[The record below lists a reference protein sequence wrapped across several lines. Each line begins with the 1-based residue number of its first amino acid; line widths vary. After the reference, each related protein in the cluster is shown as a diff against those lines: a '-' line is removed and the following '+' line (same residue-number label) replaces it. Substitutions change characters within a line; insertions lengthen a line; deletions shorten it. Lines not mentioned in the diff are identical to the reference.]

1 MGDGPTVALSRVE
14 QIMVSFFV
22 RLQRPFPHILTTRP
36 MLTRMEA
43 HNWKTIKGLLLEA
56 LQLDPPARA
65 AWLDHALITVEAR
78 AELESLLALEAEARD
93 FMSLPAGQFSGDVL
107 ASGEDDGFIK
117 QRLGAYEIVSELGYG
132 GMGAVYLARRADGK
146 FEQTVAVKM
155 LRREFN
161 TERLRRTFDREKD
174 ILAALSHPNIARLLD
189 AGSTTDGIP
198 YLAMEY
204 VRGEPLDK
212 FCHSQ
217 RLSLDERLGLF
228 GKVCEA
234 VAYAH
239 RNLVIHRDIKPGNI
253 LVNDDGE
260 PKLLDFGISK
270 LLGAGEADA
279 GGVTQL
285 GALTPLYASPEQ
297 VRGEAVTTASDVYSL
312 GVVLF
317 KVLTGEFPY
326 RTTEKTNGDLLHEI
340 TQATPRLPSA
350 AAKEMV
356 TTSQL
361 KGDLDNI
368 ILKSLSKEPERRYQT
383 VEEFSADLRRFC
395 EGLPILA
402 RPATL
407 SYRAAKFYS
416 RNQVSVWAVALILIS
431 LCVGLVAALW
441 QARAARLQARIAS
454 EARAAAEIET
464 VRVREQKERAE
475 KTSRFMQSF
484 LNYANP
490 HWSGLGSR
498 DEGRTD
504 FTVREALQDVV
515 TRMDTELADSPEVRA
530 DLHYTIGEVYAGSGD
545 GERAFHHLR
554 QSLDLYRQVHGDE
567 HPKVARGMYY
577 LAFYETDL
585 QKAEAQLRQ
594 GISIM
599 RRTDPENVNLP
610 YMLQTLGA
618 QIVKAERESRDVSR
632 LAEAETLILEAK
644 TLFTRQKGASHG
656 ATLST
661 DNSLVQ
667 LALVRGDLAR
677 AESISNELLRR
688 FEQMGPGS
696 FEHIWALVYV
706 GEVKLRQGKEAVAE
720 NFFQQGLK
728 LARRHWSATD
738 YRLVRMVN
746 YINQARTAARK

>member
-1 MGDGPTVALSRVE
+1 
-14 QIMVSFFV
+14 
-22 RLQRPFPHILTTRP
+22 
-36 MLTRMEA
+36 MEA
-43 HNWKTIKGLLLEA
+43 DNWKTIKGLLLEA
-56 LQLDPPARA
+56 LRLDPQARA
-65 AWLDHALITVEAR
+65 AWLDHAVITAEAR
-78 AELESLLALEAEARD
+78 AEVESLLALEAEARD
-93 FMSLPAGQFSGDVL
+93 FMSLPAGEFSADIFASAEDDVL
-107 ASGEDDGFIK
+107 IK
-117 QRLGAYEIVSELGYG
+117 QRIGAYEIVSELGCG

-161 TERLRRTFDREKD
+161 TDRLRRTFAREKD

-189 AGSTTDGIP
+189 AGSTGDGIP
-198 YLAMEY
+198 YLVMEY

-212 FCHSQ
+212 FCHRR
-217 RLSLDERLGLF
+217 RLSLDARLTLF

-239 RNLVIHRDIKPGNI
+239 RNLVVHRDIKPGNI
-253 LVNDDGE
+253 LVNENGE

-270 LLGAGEADA
+270 LLGAGSADA
-279 GGVTQL
+279 AGVTQL

-297 VRGEAVTTASDVYSL
+297 VRGEPVTTASDVYSL

-317 KVLTGEFPY
+317 KVLTEELPY
-326 RTTEKTNGDLLHEI
+326 RAAEKTNGDLLREI
-340 TQATPRLPSA
+340 TESAPRLPSA
-350 AAKEMV
+350 AAQAPV

-368 ILKSLSKEPERRYQT
+368 ILKSLSKEPARRYQT
-383 VEEFSADLRRFC
+383 VEEFSADLRRFA
-395 EGLPILA
+395 EGLPVLA

-407 SYRAAKFYS
+407 SYRAAKFYG
-416 RNQVSVWAVALILIS
+416 RNKVSVWAVALILIS
-431 LCVGLVAALW
+431 LCAGLVAALW
-441 QARAARLQARIAS
+441 QARAARVQARIAS
-454 EARAAAEIET
+454 EARAAAELET
-464 VRVREQKERAE
+464 VRVREQKERIE

-545 GERAFHHLR
+545 AERAFQHLR

-577 LAFYETDL
+577 LMFYETDL

-610 YMLQTLGA
+610 YMLQTLGEW
-618 QIVKAERESRDVSR
+618 IVKAERERRDVTR
-632 LAEAETLILEAK
+632 LAEAESLILEAK
-644 TLFTRQKGASHG
+644 TLFTRQKGESHG
-656 ATLST
+656 ATVST
-661 DNSLVQ
+661 DNSLVR
-667 LALVRGDLAR
+667 LALVRGDLAE
-677 AESISNELLRR
+677 AESISKEVLRR
-688 FEQMGPGS
+688 FQQTSPGS
-696 FEHIWALVYV
+696 YEHISALVYV
-706 GEVKLRQGKEAVAE
+706 GEVKLRQGKAAEAEA
-720 NFFQQGLK
+720 FFRQALE
-728 LARRHWSATD
+728 LARRRWSAND
-738 YRLVRMVN
+738 HRLVALVN
-746 YINQARTAARK
+746 YVNQARATVAK

>member
-1 MGDGPTVALSRVE
+1 
-14 QIMVSFFV
+14 
-22 RLQRPFPHILTTRP
+22 
-36 MLTRMEA
+36 MEA
-43 HNWKTIKGLLLEA
+43 DNWKTIKGHLLEA
-56 LQLDPPARA
+56 LRLDAHARA
-65 AWLDHALITVEAR
+65 AYLDRAGITAEAR
-78 AELESLLALEAEARD
+78 AEVESLLALEADAQD
-93 FMSLPAGQFSGDVL
+93 FMSLPAGEFSGDIF
-107 ASGEDDGFIK
+107 ASSESDALIK
-117 QRLGAYEIVSELGYG
+117 QRIGAYEIVSELGYG

-174 ILAALSHPNIARLLD
+174 ILAALSHRNIARLLD

-212 FCHSQ
+212 FCQSR
-217 RLSLDERLGLF
+217 RLSLDERLKLF

-239 RNLVIHRDIKPGNI
+239 RNLVVHRDIKPGNI
-253 LVNDDGE
+253 LVNEDGE

-270 LLGAGEADA
+270 LLGAGKADA
-279 GGVTQL
+279 AGVTQL

-317 KVLTGEFPY
+317 KVLTEDLPY
-326 RTTEKTNGDLLHEI
+326 RAVEKPNGDLLREI
-340 TQATPRLPSA
+340 TESAPRLPSA
-350 AAKEMV
+350 AAQATV

-383 VEEFSADLRRFC
+383 VEELSADLRRFSQ
-395 EGLPILA
+395 GLPVLA

-407 SYRAAKFYS
+407 SYRAAKFYG
-416 RNQVSVWAVALILIS
+416 RNKVPVWAAALIVIS
-431 LCVGLVAALW
+431 LCAGIIGALW
-441 QARAARLQARIAS
+441 QARAARIQARIAS
-454 EARAAAEIET
+454 EARAAAELET
-464 VRVREQKERAE
+464 ARARNERDRAE
-475 KTSRFMQSF
+475 KTSRFMQSI

-490 HWSGLGSR
+490 HWSGLGTR
-498 DEGRTD
+498 DEGRTN

-530 DLHYTIGEVYAGSGD
+530 DLHYTIGEVYAASGD
-545 GERAFHHLR
+545 GEPAFQHLR
-554 QSLDLYRQVHGDE
+554 QSLALYRQVHGDE

-577 LAFYETDL
+577 LMFYETDL

-594 GISIM
+594 AILIM
-599 RRTDPENVNLP
+599 RRTDPENANLP
-610 YMLQTLGA
+610 HMLQTLGER
-618 QIVKAERESRDVSR
+618 IVKAERESRDPSR
-632 LAEAETLILEAK
+632 LAEAEALILEAK
-644 TLFTRQKGASHG
+644 AIFTRRGGESEE
-656 ATLST
+656 ATVAT
-661 DNSLVQ
+661 DNSLVK

-677 AESISNELLRR
+677 AESLSKDVLRR
-688 FEQMGPGS
+688 FQQTDPGS
-696 FEHIWALVYV
+696 YDHISALIYV
-706 GEVKLRQGKEAVAE
+706 GEVKLRQGKEAEAE
-720 NFFQQGLK
+720 TFFRQALG
-728 LARRHWSATD
+728 LARQHWSAND
-738 YRLVRMVN
+738 VRIERLVN
-746 YINQARTAARK
+746 YIDQARAAAR

>member
-1 MGDGPTVALSRVE
+1 
-14 QIMVSFFV
+14 
-22 RLQRPFPHILTTRP
+22 
-36 MLTRMEA
+36 MEA
-43 HNWKTIKGLLLEA
+43 ENWKTIKDILLET

-65 AWLDHALITVEAR
+65 AYLDRAAITAEAR
-78 AELESLLALEAEARD
+78 AEVESLLALEAEARD
-93 FMSLPAGQFSGDVL
+93 FMSLPAGEFSGDIF
-107 ASGEDDGFIK
+107 ASGEDDSLIK
-117 QRLGAYEIVSELGYG
+117 QRIGAYEIVSELGYG

-161 TERLRRTFDREKD
+161 TERLRRTFAREKD

-204 VRGEPLDK
+204 VQGEPLDE
-212 FCHSQ
+212 FCHSR
-217 RLSLDERLGLF
+217 RLSLDERLRLF

-239 RNLVIHRDIKPGNI
+239 RNLVVHRDIKPGNI
-253 LVNDDGE
+253 LVNEDGE

-270 LLGAGEADA
+270 LLGAGEADGA
-279 GGVTQL
+279 GVTQL

-317 KVLTGEFPY
+317 KVLTEDLPY
-326 RTTEKTNGDLLHEI
+326 RAVEKTNGDMLREI
-340 TQATPRLPSA
+340 TESAPRLPSA
-350 AAKEMV
+350 AAQALV

-383 VEEFSADLRRFC
+383 VEEFAADLRRYV
-395 EGLPILA
+395 EGLPVLA
-402 RPATL
+402 RPATVA
-407 SYRAAKFYS
+407 YRARKFYG
-416 RNQVSVWAVALILIS
+416 RNKVAVWAAALIVIS
-431 LCVGLVAALW
+431 LCAGVVAALW
-441 QARAARLQARIAS
+441 QARAARVQARIAS
-454 EARAAAEIET
+454 EARAAAELET

-504 FTVREALQDVV
+504 FTVREALQDVI
-515 TRMDTELADSPEVRA
+515 TRMDKELADSPEVRA
-530 DLHYTIGEVYAGSGD
+530 DLHYTIGEVYAGAGD
-545 GERAFHHLR
+545 RERAFQHLR

-577 LAFYETDL
+577 LQFYETDL

-610 YMLQTLGA
+610 YMLQTLGE

-632 LAEAETLILEAK
+632 LAEAESLILEAK
-644 TLFTRQKGASHG
+644 TIFTRQQGESSD
-656 ATLST
+656 ATVST
-661 DNSLVQ
+661 DNSLIK
-667 LALVRGDLAR
+667 LALVRGDLVR
-677 AESISNELLRR
+677 AESLSKEVLRH
-688 FEQMGPGS
+688 FEQTQPGS
-696 FEHIWALVYV
+696 YSHISALVFV
-706 GEVKLRQGKEAVAE
+706 GEVKLRQGKEAEAE
-720 NFFQQGLK
+720 TFFRQGLE
-728 LARRHWSATD
+728 LARRHWSAND
-738 YRLVRMVN
+738 YRILRIVK
-746 YINQARTAARK
+746 YINQARADARRK